1 MRTSS
6 RPEQCEPWPHPPVPS
21 VLATGLDRIE
31 HGKRLARHAQRA
43 QSVPAACVDHRAC
56 NGRVNVKM
64 MVRIDVIE
72 RQAGRG
78 ESIELRRDFR
88 RELFAHFRAQ
98 EDLRAER
105 RHVPAQPS
113 LVVDEIRDGSAGK
126 CRPSIDEREVQPD
139 TQRRK
144 AAGALDRIGDG
155 GPAHHQTGGAQ
166 DAAGVRYFDG
176 AIDFGRQAEVVGGDD
191 QRLQCALCRR
201 SRRNWKNST
210 PSRSRRFIISGLLAI
225 SPTIDAIFERRK

>member
-1 MRTSS
+1 VRTGA
-6 RPEQCEPWPHPPVPS
+6 RGEEREPRTDAPVADVP
-21 VLATGLDRIE
+21 AAGLDDIE
-31 HGKRLARHAQRA
+31 RGKGLARHAQRP
-43 QSVPAACVDHRAC
+43 QSMLATRVDHGAC
-56 NGRVNVKM
+56 HRRMNMKM
-64 MVRIDVIE
+64 MMRIHMVE
-72 RQAGRG
+72 LEAGRC
-78 ESIELRRDFR
+78 ESIELRGDLGG
-88 RELFAHFRAQ
+88 ELFAHFGTQ